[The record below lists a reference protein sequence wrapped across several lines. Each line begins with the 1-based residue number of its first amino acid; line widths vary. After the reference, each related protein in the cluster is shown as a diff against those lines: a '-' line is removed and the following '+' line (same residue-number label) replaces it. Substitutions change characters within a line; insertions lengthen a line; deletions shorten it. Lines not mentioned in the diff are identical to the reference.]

1 MKVLIKTDGQLVK
14 GEVIKESKFL
24 FWKVYLV
31 TWKCNY
37 YTNGELSYSRN
48 EVAWKFEWN
57 VFELNETEKN

>member
-31 TWKCNY
+31 TWKCNH
-37 YTNGELSYSRN
+37 YTNGELSYTTH

-57 VFELNETEKN
+57 IFELTETEKN